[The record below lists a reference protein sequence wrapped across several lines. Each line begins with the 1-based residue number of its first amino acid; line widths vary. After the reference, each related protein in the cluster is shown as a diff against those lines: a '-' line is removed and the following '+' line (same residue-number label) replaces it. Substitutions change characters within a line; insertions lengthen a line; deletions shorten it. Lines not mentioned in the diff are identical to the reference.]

1 MRLKVILRK
10 DECVMKPTNYSP
22 KRWLA
27 LVVAG
32 FILFAG
38 GGGTGYM
45 LGQQQAKSAQ
55 TTQMKKAPGGP
66 KNRPSGKP
74 SELPTQSSSSGN

>member
-1 MRLKVILRK
+1 
-10 DECVMKPTNYSP
+10 MKPVRKGP

-32 FILFAG
+32 LILFAG

-55 TTQMKKAPGGP
+55 TTQMKNIPSGM

-74 SELPTQSSSSGN
+74 NGAPNQSSASGN